1 MNTEDTV
8 MHKYSFY
15 NPDEL
20 KPAGWMRKQLEIQ
33 AAGLAGALDKVWRDV
48 RDSAWIGGEAEGWE
62 RVPYWLDGFIPL
74 AYLLD
79 DEDKKQRA
87 KRYVD
92 AILERQC
99 ADGWICPCS
108 EEEREKYDIWAV
120 FLISK
125 VLLVWYDCAHDER
138 ALDAVYRALR
148 NVYELLLDGK
158 VSIKSWGKFRTFEC
172 MIAIERLYD
181 INKEEWL
188 VELTRILRSGGADY
202 TEFLEDW
209 KTPINHWRLETHI
222 VNIMMAL
229 KSEAV
234 RCRLLGEEYTDEAER
249 LWQVLEQYNAT
260 SVGAFTGDE
269 CLSGISPIQGTELC
283 SVVELMYS
291 AEVLFSR
298 TGDAKWADRLERA
311 AFNAL
316 PATITEDMWAHQ
328 YDQMSNQIET
338 VPFPGKSLFRT
349 NGPGSHMFGLEPHF
363 GCCTANF
370 GQGWPKLALSAFMH
384 TEDTIVNV
392 TPIPAL
398 LDTEMNGVRVRVS
411 ADTLY
416 PFRDSVKYTVRAE
429 QPVTFTLRLRVPS
442 WSLSAKLDGETLEV
456 RDGFVDIEREWCDS
470 ESLTLSFERKVELDT
485 LGGELYFVKYGPL
498 TFSLSIEGKWYK
510 VEYERNGVERKHPY
524 CDWHVYRR
532 GEFAYGFDSCEF
544 TVRECEG
551 DGRPFSHS
559 APLLEIDARMCRI
572 NWEMADG
579 YRNVPAKYPSDRR
592 AVSEAQTLTLVPY
605 GCTALRMTEMP
616 FVEKQPLKITEK

>member
-1 MNTEDTV
+1 
-8 MHKYSFY
+8 MHKYALYS
-15 NPDEL
+15 PAEI
-20 KPAGWMRKQLEIQ
+20 KPQGWLLRQLEIQ
-33 AAGLAGALDKVWRDV
+33 ADGLSGALDLVWRDV

-79 DEDKKQRA
+79 DDDKKARA
-87 KRYVD
+87 KRYID

-99 ADGWICPCS
+99 EDGWICPCS
-108 EEEREKYDIWAV
+108 EEERAEYDIWAV

-125 VLLVWYDCAHDER
+125 VLLVWYDCARDQR
-138 ALDAVYRALR
+138 ALTAVYRALK
-148 NVYELLLDGK
+148 NIHTLLLEDK
-158 VSIKSWGKFRTFEC
+158 VTIKSWGKFRTFEC
-172 MIAIERLYD
+172 MIATERLYD
-181 INKEEWL
+181 IYKEEWL
-188 VELTRILRSGGADY
+188 VELTRILRERGADY
-202 TEFLEDW
+202 TQFFDDW
-209 KTPINHWRLETHI
+209 KRPINHWRLETHI

-260 SVGAFTGDE
+260 SVGTFTGDE

-328 YDQMSNQIET
+328 YDQMSNQIEA

-349 NGPGSHMFGLEPHF
+349 NGPGSHIFGLEPHF

-370 GQGWPKLALSAFMH
+370 NQGWPKLTLSTFMH
-384 TEDTIVNV
+384 TDDTIVNV
-392 TPIPAL
+392 IPIPAA
-398 LDTEMNGVRVRVS
+398 LDCEMSGVGVHITI
-411 ADTLY
+411 DTLY
-416 PFRDSVKYTVRAE
+416 PFRDSVRYTVRADA
-429 QPVTFTLRLRVPS
+429 PISFKLALRVPA
-442 WSLSAKLDGETLEV
+442 WSLSAKIDGETA
-456 RDGFVDIEREWCDS
+456 RISDGFITLEREWS
-470 ESLTLSFERKVELDT
+470 GEQSFTLCFERKVELDT

-498 TFSLSIEGKWYK
+498 TFSLPIEGKWYK
-510 VEYERNGVERKHPY
+510 VEYERKGVERKEPY

-544 TVRECEG
+544 SVRECEG
-551 DGRPFSHS
+551 DGRAFSHS
-559 APLLEIDARMCRI
+559 APLLEIDARLCRI
-572 NWEMADG
+572 DWEMADG
-579 YRNVPAKYPSDRR
+579 YRNVPAKYPTDRR
-592 AVSEAQTLTLVPY
+592 AISEAQTLTLVPY

-616 FVEKQPLKITEK
+616 FVEKQPIVVTEK